1 MWNMSDERIVSLA
14 EVKEILDA
22 ESKNRELSNEQK
34 IALDHATRTTKLNLP
49 QSQKLFDELKGL
61 DFVSDSVAWKIVDL
75 LPIYP
80 EDVRVLFAKERLI
93 LDKKQ
98 LDAIIAVVKQHV

>member
-1 MWNMSDERIVSLA
+1 MSDERIVSLA

-22 ESKNRELSNEQK
+22 ESKNRELSSEQK
-34 IALDHATRTTKLNLP
+34 IALDHATKTTKMSLA
-49 QSQKLFDELKGL
+49 QAKKLFEELKGL
-61 DFVSDSVAWKIVDL
+61 EFVSDSVAWKIVDL
-75 LPIYP
+75 LPAHP

-98 LDAIIAVVKQHV
+98 IDAIIAVVKKHI

>member
-1 MWNMSDERIVSLA
+1 MSDERVVSLA
-14 EVKEILDA
+14 EVKEILDE

-34 IALDHATRTTKLNLP
+34 IALDHATRTTKLTLS
-49 QSQKLFDELKGL
+49 QAQKLFEELKGL
-61 DFVSDSVAWKIVDL
+61 EFVTDSVAWKIVDM
-75 LPIYP
+75 LPVYP

-98 LDAIIAVVKQHV
+98 IDAIIAVVKKHV

>member
-1 MWNMSDERIVSLA
+1 MSDERIVSLA
-14 EVKEILDA
+14 EVKEILEE
-22 ESKNRELSNEQK
+22 ESKNRELSSEQK
-34 IALDHATRTTKLNLP
+34 IAHDHAAKTTKLNF
-49 QSQKLFDELKGL
+49 SQAKKLFEELKGL

-98 LDAIIAVVKQHV
+98 TDAIIMVVKQHI